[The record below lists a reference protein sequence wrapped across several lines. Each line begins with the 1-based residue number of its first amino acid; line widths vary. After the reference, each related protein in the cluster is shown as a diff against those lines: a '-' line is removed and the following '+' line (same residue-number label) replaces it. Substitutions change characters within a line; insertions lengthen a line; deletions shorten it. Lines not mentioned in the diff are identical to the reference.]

1 MIENFDAYL
10 DMLEPLSEEELFGE
24 DKEEDSYYENEWLD

>member
-10 DMLEPLSEEELFGE
+10 DMLEPLSEEELFEE
-24 DKEEDSYYENEWLD
+24 DKEEESYYEAESMD